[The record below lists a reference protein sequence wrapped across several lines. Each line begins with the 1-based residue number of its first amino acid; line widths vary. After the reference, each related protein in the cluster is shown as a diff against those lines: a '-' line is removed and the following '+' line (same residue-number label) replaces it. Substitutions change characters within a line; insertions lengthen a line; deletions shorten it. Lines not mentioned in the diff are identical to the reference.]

1 MSKEYKKTKP
11 NFSILFIW
19 FNITN
24 SLRRKKKK
32 LYQN

>member
-11 NFSILFIW
+11 NFSILSIC

-24 SLRRKKKK
+24 SLRKKKKK
-32 LYQN
+32 LCQN